1 MDKQF
6 FTFCHYI
13 YKRDRVLATWD
24 VDFVMKI
31 VTAAAVEFARVSLTH
46 PDVAPKQWVEKYYDE
61 WLDKYLLF
69 VSPTMPKR
77 CQKIITGEK

>member
-13 YKRDRVLATWD
+13 YQKDHVLATWD
-24 VDFVMKI
+24 VDFVMKL
-31 VTAAAVEFARVSLTH
+31 VTDAAVEYARLSMEY
-46 PDVAPKQWVEKYYDE
+46 PDVTPKQWVDNYYDE

-69 VSPTMPKR
+69 VSDTMPAKHK
-77 CQKIITGEK
+77 KIIRGEK